1 MKKIALYLLTTV
13 TALSCSNAQNKEFSK
28 ESLSKKIISIDN
40 KEISFSEILKKH
52 NGKVT
57 VIEVWASWCSDCVK
71 AMPKV
76 KEMQT
81 NNPNVDYV
89 FISMDKAFD
98 KWQAGIEK
106 HELKGDHYWAT
117 DGMKGEFGKS
127 IDLDWIPR
135 YIIIDKKG
143 EIVIYRAIETDFDK
157 INKQLKYLE

>member
-1 MKKIALYLLTTV
+1 MKRIILSTV
-13 TALSCSNAQNKEFSK
+13 IVLAVFAIGNAQKKEFTK
-28 ESLSKKIISIDN
+28 ESLSKKLFALDN
-40 KEISFSEILKKH
+40 TEISFEQVLKKH
-52 NGKVT
+52 KGKVT
-57 VIEVWASWCSDCVK
+57 VIEVWASWCGDCVK

-76 KEMQT
+76 KEMQEA
-81 NNPNVDYV
+81 NPTVDYV

-135 YIIIDKKG
+135 YIVIDKEG
-143 EIVIYRAIETDFDK
+143 YIAIYRAIETDFDK
-157 INKQLKYLE
+157 INEQLKKLQ

>member
-1 MKKIALYLLTTV
+1 MRKIALTMII
-13 TALSCSNAQNKEFSK
+13 AFAAFGCNAQKKHFSE
-28 ESLSKKIISIDN
+28 ESLSKKLISLDN
-40 KEISFSEILKKH
+40 KEISFQDILKNHK
-52 NGKVT
+52 GKVT
-57 VIEVWASWCSDCVK
+57 VIEVWASWCGDCVK

-76 KEMQT
+76 KEMQAD
-81 NNPNVDYV
+81 NPNVDYV

-135 YIIIDKKG
+135 YIVLDKNG
-143 EIVIYRAIETDFDK
+143 NIEIYRAIETDFNK
-157 INKQLKYLE
+157 INEQLKKLQP